1 MEFRKLIN
9 TLKFSYKFNEDLPKK
24 FIELVFIQSD
34 GATEILV
41 DTIRQ
46 SVDNPPEIEIT
57 KNTKLEVS
65 IAIIGVSIALMISG
79 RSGFVTA
86 SQGKKIEKICRETI
100 KKDFGYSSKENNL
113 INEKLDEYIEAYNK
127 SWSQKT
133 NPFNAPAGI
142 LILEILGEKN
152 IHIAMGP
159 DGNLS
164 YLTHQMVMDQLM
176 LMMIEP
182 NKIWKL

>member
-24 FIELVFIQSD
+24 FIDLVFIQSD

-57 KNTKLEVS
+57 KNTTLEVS
-65 IAIIGVSIALMISG
+65 IAIIGVSIALMNSG

-86 SQGKKIEKICRETI
+86 SQGKKIEKIWRTRVFSFKFFIIC
-100 KKDFGYSSKENNL
+100 YSDANL
-113 INEKLDEYIEAYNK
+113 DCYNTFRSITK
-127 SWSQKT
+127 S
-133 NPFNAPAGI
+133 
-142 LILEILGEKN
+142 
-152 IHIAMGP
+152 
-159 DGNLS
+159 
-164 YLTHQMVMDQLM
+164 
-176 LMMIEP
+176 
-182 NKIWKL
+182 

>member
-1 MEFRKLIN
+1 MH
-9 TLKFSYKFNEDLPKK
+9 SSQY
-24 FIELVFIQSD
+24 SH
-34 GATEILV
+34 
-41 DTIRQ
+41 
-46 SVDNPPEIEIT
+46 
-57 KNTKLEVS
+57 
-65 IAIIGVSIALMISG
+65 ISWENL
-79 RSGFVTA
+79 
-86 SQGKKIEKICRETI
+86 GKKIEKICRESL
-100 KKDFGYSSKENNL
+100 KKDFGYSSKKNNL

-127 SWSQKT
+127 SWFQKT

-142 LILEILGEKN
+142 LIVEILGEKN
-152 IHIAMGP
+152 LHIAMGP